1 MRGPDAELAAAA
13 AAGGLTS
20 IAATDLTYMT
30 PAAAAEAAAAGA
42 ASRAALAAGRAAV
55 GSGGGQLDEPSKM
68 AKRKHQITSL
78 FHAAK
83 AREAEYG
90 AGRAAGQKSKAETA
104 AKYGWV

>member
-1 MRGPDAELAAAA
+1 
-13 AAGGLTS
+13 
-20 IAATDLTYMT
+20 
-30 PAAAAEAAAAGA
+30 
-42 ASRAALAAGRAAV
+42 V
-55 GSGGGQLDEPSKM
+55 

-90 AGRAAGQKSKAETA
+90 AARAAGQKSKAETA